1 MDVERPSSGP
11 ISNIYIP
18 VRQALLQ
25 MLEIKGPLA
34 NIDIEWSFGFDIRI
48 ANPRLQVSECQIHST
63 RSESDFEKIGLGSD
77 V

>member
-1 MDVERPSSGP
+1 
-11 ISNIYIP
+11 
-18 VRQALLQ
+18 